1 MITERVKNRHTCGH
15 LAKSEI
21 FLLET
26 VVYYISFI
34 VEEMMLPYHRLPD
47 NMFIRCIPMIKFRE
61 NLQTKTER
69 GGDSLNCFEDYSCL
83 SMYRGNSLTKK
94 RLILIGK
101 LSRKS

>member
-34 VEEMMLPYHRLPD
+34 VEEMMLPYCRLPD

-61 NLQTKTER
+61 NLQ
-69 GGDSLNCFEDYSCL
+69 
-83 SMYRGNSLTKK
+83 
-94 RLILIGK
+94 RLKEAEIP
-101 LSRKS
+101 